1 MAHSAV
7 VAYLR
12 ANKDRFPEAVLRQQL
27 QQQGYPEAVIAT
39 GVAEVYGLA
48 TVKTPTA
55 HPQRFFD
62 WRVPFTYW
70 SSGQRVGHFLLGLLL
85 GGVLSLVFSLLN
97 VFLNRAETLFA
108 GGGLFALRIGL
119 LAFFFW
125 RRPWLGWG
133 LLAATVLWHDGE
145 LRFINRFIFGYG
157 YW

>member
-7 VAYLR
+7 IAYLR
-12 ANKDRFPEAVLRQQL
+12 ANKDRFPEAVLREQL
-27 QQQGYPEAVIAT
+27 AAQGYPPAVIAA
-39 GVAEVYGLA
+39 GMAEVYGPA
-48 TVKTPTA
+48 TAKTPAT
-55 HPQRFFD
+55 HPQRFFG
-62 WRVPFTYW
+62 WRVPFTYR
-70 SSGQRVGHFLLGLLL
+70 SSGQRVRHFLLGLLL

-97 VFLNRAETLFA
+97 IFLNRAETLFV

-125 RRPWLGWG
+125 RWPWLGWG
-133 LLAATVLWHDGE
+133 LLAATVLWHDAE